1 MDKHD
6 INDTVISIDQEFI
19 AALQVRDEAPQP
31 AKVYGNKLGAAL
43 KALSMAGGE
52 LVSKFE
58 KNMKGFGYNYAS
70 LSQFTGTVR
79 GVFAKYDL
87 VVVQPLAMDN
97 GKQVIRTL
105 IYHTSCD
112 EPIVESVV
120 ELAPYADLE
129 DPIDVKTGRAK
140 KTLHN
145 GQKHGAA
152 ITYARKYAL
161 QSILCISP
169 DESELDLDSPKL
181 AVQSAPSPAPQAPQ
195 TPQAP
200 QAPQAPVDPIRKSAL
215 DELRGIAK
223 DNRSA
228 IQIELKARK
237 MTEADLGKPNTSTQA
252 IVNVLNA
259 VKAALEPKST
269 EDTSEADTYNE

>member
-1 MDKHD
+1 MDKRD
-6 INDTVISIDQEFI
+6 IKDTEISIDQEFI
-19 AALQVRDEAPQP
+19 AALAEAQQP

-70 LSQFTGTVR
+70 LAQFTGTVR
-79 GVFAKYDL
+79 AVFAKHDL
-87 VVVQPLAMDN
+87 VVFQPLTMDN
-97 GKQVIRTL
+97 GKQVIRTV

-120 ELAPYADLE
+120 ELAPYADLD

-181 AVQSAPSPAPQAPQ
+181 AVQSAPAPQAPQ
-195 TPQAP
+195 APQAT
-200 QAPQAPVDPIRKSAL
+200 QAPQAPVDPIRQKAIT
-215 DELRGIAK
+215 ELRGIAK

-237 MTEADLGKPNTSTQA
+237 MTEADLGKPDTSTQA

-259 VKAALEPKST
+259 VKAALKPKSQ
-269 EDTSEADTYNE
+269 EIVDEANTCNE